1 MINSLI
7 DFFIGITLS
16 FDDAEFVW
24 VMLATLL
31 VCFGSVIASLGF
43 VRHGRIMQDTPTS
56 KIRSASQGFV
66 QLEGRAKSLDD
77 KPLRVPG
84 SGRECVWFDYLIEKK
99 GNDWEEVERD
109 TSIYSFYVDDG
120 TGLCAVDP
128 ELGRVI
134 TRKKKVWVV
143 GDWRYTERLIAEND
157 RVYCLGQFE
166 TDQGGSKAEVLKVG
180 VRVLLN
186 QWKHNRREL
195 LQRFDQNGDGDIDMD
210 EWNQARETAI
220 RQVESATAND
230 YVPTQHHNLVA
241 PFNKGYPYVISSIPQ
256 DEVTS
261 RYQLYAFGLLGLF
274 VVSGAYA
281 VFMTIVRRD
290 LF

>member
-1 MINSLI
+1 MIDSLI
-7 DFFIGITLS
+7 DFLIGITLS

-31 VCFGSVIASLGF
+31 VCFGSVIALFGF
-43 VRHGRIMQDTPTS
+43 IRHGRIMQDTPTS

-186 QWKHNRREL
+186 QWKHNRRNYCSALTKMEMVIL
-195 LQRFDQNGDGDIDMD
+195 IWMSGIKLVRLPFAKSSRRQLTTMCRPSITIL
-210 EWNQARETAI
+210 WHRLIKVI
-220 RQVESATAND
+220 RMSFPVFRKTKSPA
-230 YVPTQHHNLVA
+230 
-241 PFNKGYPYVISSIPQ
+241 VISFMHL
-256 DEVTS
+256 VCLACLLS
-261 RYQLYAFGLLGLF
+261 RAPMPCL
-274 VVSGAYA
+274 
-281 VFMTIVRRD
+281 
-290 LF
+290 

>member
-1 MINSLI
+1 MIDSLI
-7 DFFIGITLS
+7 DFLIGITLS

-31 VCFGSVIASLGF
+31 VCFGSVIALFGF
-43 VRHGRIMQDTPTS
+43 IRHGRIMQDTPTS

-166 TDQGGSKAEVLKVG
+166 TDQGGSKAEVVKVG

>member
-1 MINSLI
+1 MIDSLI
-7 DFFIGITLS
+7 DSLIGLTQS
-16 FDDAEFVW
+16 FDDTEFVW

-31 VCFGSVIASLGF
+31 VCFGSVIALFGF
-43 VRHGRIMQDTPTS
+43 IRHGRIMQDTPTS

-66 QLEGRAKSLDD
+66 QLEGRARSLDD

-99 GNDWEEVERD
+99 GKDWEEVARD

-120 TGLCAVDP
+120 TGVCAVDP
-128 ELGRVI
+128 EVGKVI
-134 TRKKKVWVV
+134 ARKKRVWVV
-143 GDWRYTERLIAEND
+143 GDWRYTEQIIAENES
-157 RVYCLGQFE
+157 VYCLGQFE
-166 TDQGGSKAEVLKVG
+166 TDQGGSKAEVLNIG

-186 QWKHNRREL
+186 QWKQDRQKL
-195 LQRFDQNGDGDIDMD
+195 LQRFDLNGDGDIDMN
-210 EWNQARETAI
+210 EWNQARQAAMS
-220 RQVESATAND
+220 QVKSATAND

-241 PFNKGYPYVISSIPQ
+241 PFNKSHPYIISSIPQ
-256 DEVTS
+256 GELTS
-261 RYQLYAFGLLGLF
+261 RYQRYAFGLLGLF

>member
-166 TDQGGSKAEVLKVG
+166 TDQGGSKAEMLKVG
-180 VRVLLN
+180 VRVLLS
-186 QWKHNRREL
+186 QWKHNRQEL

-210 EWNQARETAI
+210 EWNQAREVAI
-220 RQVESATAND
+220 RQVKSATAND

-241 PFNKGYPYVISSIPQ
+241 PFNKGHPYVISSIPQ

-274 VVSGAYA
+274 VASGAYA